1 LEWVSRRLALFYHKA
16 RSFFRSLTFVIAVVV
31 EVADST
37 VVGGKRCLAVH
48 AIRKPRR
55 LEGGARHAH
64 NLGDSIAVKQVVIVV
79 VVVVVVVVAAVAAAV
94 AVAGHREE
102 MACLCA

>member
-1 LEWVSRRLALFYHKA
+1 
-16 RSFFRSLTFVIAVVV
+16 
-31 EVADST
+31 
-37 VVGGKRCLAVH
+37 LAVH